1 MKEEIMR
8 TVLLMSILILLIS
21 QSENAQKITTENST
35 TVVVLNS
42 KWSKS
47 RQKVENIDVQPNV
60 PAQSMMNRNNRN
72 SARNQRVNDT
82 PGTPD
87 PNEKTIEARSAALE
101 KAVQESRSSKDKT
114 VDGFL
119 YQIKIKNAGTKI
131 IEILFWEYKF
141 KERANPASISSRQF
155 LCGVNIKPNKEQEL
169 NVFST
174 LSPSDLISVNS
185 LGNKTGDLY
194 EEEVLIN
201 RVEYADGTIWQR
213 KDWNYSEIKK
223 SVDRALATPWER
235 EICRN
240 L

>member
-1 MKEEIMR
+1 MR
-8 TVLLMSILILLIS
+8 TVLLMSVLILLIS
-21 QSENAQKITTENST
+21 QSQNAQTTTENSS

-42 KWSKS
+42 KWSRS
-47 RQKVENIDVQPNV
+47 RQKVENVDIQPNI

-101 KAVQESRSSKDKT
+101 KVVQESRSSKDKT

-119 YQIKIKNAGTKI
+119 YQSKIRNAGTKI

-141 KERANPASISSRQF
+141 KERANPASVSSRQF

-169 NVFST
+169 SVFST
-174 LSPSDLISVNS
+174 FSPSDLISVNS
-185 LGNKTGDLY
+185 LDNKTETLY
-194 EEEVLIN
+194 EEEILIN

-223 SVDRALATPWER
+223 SIDRALATPWGR
-235 EICRN
+235 EMCRN

>member
-1 MKEEIMR
+1 MR
-8 TVLLMSILILLIS
+8 TVLLMSVLILLIS
-21 QSENAQKITTENST
+21 QSQNAQTTTENSS

-42 KWSKS
+42 KWSRS
-47 RQKVENIDVQPNV
+47 RQKVENVDIQPNI

-101 KAVQESRSSKDKT
+101 KVVQESRSSKDKT

-119 YQIKIKNAGTKI
+119 YQSKIRNAGTKI
-131 IEILFWEYKF
+131 IEILFWEYQF
-141 KERANPASISSRQF
+141 KERANPASVSSRQF

-169 NVFST
+169 SVFST
-174 LSPSDLISVNS
+174 FSPSDLISVNS
-185 LGNKTGDLY
+185 LDNKTETLY
-194 EEEVLIN
+194 EEEILIN

-213 KDWNYSEIKK
+213 KDWNYSENKK
-223 SVDRALATPWER
+223 VIDRALATPWGR
-235 EICRN
+235 EMCRN